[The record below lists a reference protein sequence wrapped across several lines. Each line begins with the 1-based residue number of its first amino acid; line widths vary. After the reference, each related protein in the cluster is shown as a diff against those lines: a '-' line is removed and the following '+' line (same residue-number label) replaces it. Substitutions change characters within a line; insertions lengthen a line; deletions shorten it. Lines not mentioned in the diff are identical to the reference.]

1 MNDASRTLTHRK
13 DLKMNNTQTNIDKA
27 TKTQTGINKAVKPA
41 AETAIKP
48 AAPAANTP
56 ATKPVAKP
64 ATKPTKKKRRKLR
77 FKPNKSGILAL
88 LALILITAAIVAG
101 IVFLVKGTILWVDSR
116 KNTSES
122 TSDNGGTNNTTP
134 WNSAYV
140 TENYANTNIPVG
152 DLILVNHNYS
162 YPLTDALNS
171 KNLSSLYGY
180 EGYTT
185 HYVLNTTTTNVRS
198 SIIASLKDMIVAL
211 VENNLGTLSNDKT
224 GDRIIITSGYR
235 DTQKQQELYDNRTED
250 NYVALPGHS
259 EHHTG
264 LAVDVQVFT
273 SAGTTILLRDSE
285 LDWLEAHAAEYGFVI
300 RYDGSKAEITG
311 ILDEPWHVRYV
322 GVPHATYMSEHLLCL
337 EEYLE
342 LLRTSHKYTDTPLEI
357 SAGDKDYLVYYVE
370 ATADASFTSIPV
382 PPASEGTYT
391 ISGDNMNGFIVTVE
405 KAAK

>member
-1 MNDASRTLTHRK
+1 MFNERCFATTNPHRK
-13 DLKMNNTQTNIDKA
+13 DPTMNNNTQTN
-27 TKTQTGINKAVKPA
+27 INKAVKPA
-41 AETAIKP
+41 AETAVKP
-48 AAPAANTP
+48 TAPATPAAN
-56 ATKPVAKP
+56 KPVS
-64 ATKPTKKKRRKLR
+64 KPTTQPAKKRRKKIR
-77 FKPNKSGILAL
+77 FKPNKGGMLAL
-88 LALILITAAIVAG
+88 LALILLTAAVVTG
-101 IVFLVKGTILWVDSR
+101 VVFLVKGTIVWVDSM
-116 KNTSES
+116 KNTAAS
-122 TSDNGGTNNTTP
+122 TSGNGGDNTTP
-134 WNSAYV
+134 WNSTYV
-140 TENYANTNIPVG
+140 TVDHANTNIPVG

-180 EGYTT
+180 EGYSSY
-185 HYVLNTTTTNVRS
+185 YVLNNTSTNVRS
-198 SIIASLKDMIVAL
+198 SIIASLKNMIVAL
-211 VENNLGTLSNDKT
+211 VENNLETLSNDKT

-235 DTQKQQELYDNRTED
+235 DTQKQQELYDNKTEE

-273 SAGTTILLRDSE
+273 SAGATVLLRDSE

-300 RYDGSKAEITG
+300 RYDGSKVEITG
-311 ILDEPWHVRYV
+311 ILDEPWHIRYV

-342 LLRTSHKYTDTPLEI
+342 LLRISHKYTNTPLEF
-357 SAGDKDYLVYYVE
+357 SAGDQDYLVYYVE

-391 ISGDNMNGFIVTVE
+391 ISGDNMNGFIVTVT
-405 KAAK
+405 KTAK